1 MILLD
6 TMVLSE
12 LRKARPN
19 AGVVRYLKAQK
30 PETVFLSAM
39 TIGEIEAG
47 IQKQRSV
54 APEFAEELSQWLALM
69 ELQFTQCILPVTPA
83 IAKLWGRLCVQTGNK
98 GIDNLIA
105 ATALVHNLLVV
116 TRNVKDFEV
125 VGVRVFNPFEGN
137 KKTEVMPGDDAANL
151 TAWQREDRER

>member
-19 AGVVRYLKAQK
+19 AGVVTYLKAQV

-47 IQKQRSV
+47 IEKQRNI

-69 ELQFTQCILPVTPA
+69 QLQFAQFILPVTPA

-105 ATALVHNLLVV
+105 ATALVHNVLVV
-116 TRNVKDFEV
+116 THNVKDFEA
-125 VGVRVFNPFEGN
+125 VGVRVFDPYVG
-137 KKTEVMPGDDAANL
+137 A
-151 TAWQREDRER
+151 

>member
-6 TMVLSE
+6 TVVLSE
-12 LRKARPN
+12 LRKTRPN
-19 AGVVRYLKAQK
+19 AGVLDYLKAQV

-47 IQKQRSV
+47 IEKQKTASP
-54 APEFAEELSQWLALM
+54 AFAEELSQWLSLM
-69 ELQFTQCILPVTPA
+69 ELQFAQSILPVTPA

-105 ATALVHNLLVV
+105 ATALAHNLTVV

-125 VGVRVFNPFEGN
+125 AGARVFNPFVQE
-137 KKTEVMPGDDAANL
+137 T
-151 TAWQREDRER
+151 T

>member
-12 LRKARPN
+12 LRKAKPN
-19 AGVVRYLKAQK
+19 AGAVTYLRSQA
-30 PETVFLSAM
+30 PDTVFLSAM

-47 IQKQRSV
+47 IEKQRSV
-54 APEFAEELSQWLALM
+54 VPEFAEELPHWLAQI
-69 ELQFTQCILPVTPA
+69 ELQFAQFILPVTPA

-125 VGVRVFNPFEGN
+125 VGVRVFDPFGET
-137 KKTEVMPGDDAANL
+137 KKD
-151 TAWQREDRER
+151 